1 MWFLLL
7 QIFIL
12 MLLAAALGAA
22 LMWWWLSRRHASI
35 VESRERLLAQA
46 NRFDSLATRDDVAK
60 QGASVLAAL
69 AGQKPVDLAPLD
81 DTLQSIRR
89 VVADIRMPE
98 TDLSPVQDRIDAVE
112 ARLAAFS
119 LDPVLASVSD
129 VGSAVSQV
137 RPALE
142 ERLGRLEA
150 ALDKLKDVDLGPVHS
165 GLASLGLTVNAL
177 EPKLSDLG
185 LRLETSRRN
194 DMDAISGRFAAI
206 STAIGA
212 VRSPDL
218 APLQQR
224 LSEVHAA
231 VANIRVPDV
240 APIQTRLGEVQAS
253 IANMPQPNLQPLQAS
268 LADLEAFVVAL
279 DKPPQDLSPLFNRMS
294 ALDSALA
301 GLQADVRDAQ
311 ALKPIDRRLAGIEE
325 AIGSMPGPD
334 LSPVV
339 GAVRAIDNR
348 REYGLAA
355 VHHMLR
361 SRADALAQRADG
373 SDVRMAPP
381 LHVVRQPEQQPAPA
395 RPEREIDP
403 INAFRRANDEANLLS
418 EPAFGPPDDL
428 EAIDGVGPMLRALLH
443 DLGVYYFWQVAEW
456 TTQEIDWVE
465 SKLMHFRGRIRRDDW
480 VRHARVLAA
489 APTAVKRPGQVALRR
504 HMHVEAFHFRF
515 WLGAQAHEIAS
526 EFHDAEGHG
535 CGPGDHSQHALRLHP

>member
-12 MLLAAALGAA
+12 MLLAAAFGAA
-22 LMWWWLSRRHASI
+22 LMWWWLSRRHEAI
-35 VESRERLLAQA
+35 AESRERLLAQA
-46 NRFDSLATRDDVAK
+46 SRFDHLATRDDVTK

-69 AGQKPVDLAPLD
+69 AAQKPVDLAPID
-81 DTLQSIRR
+81 DTLQGIRR
-89 VVADIRMPE
+89 VVSDIRMPE
-98 TDLSPVQDRIDAVE
+98 TDLSPVQDRIDALE

-142 ERLGRLEA
+142 DRLGRLEA
-150 ALDKLKDVDLGPVHS
+150 ALEKLKDVDLGPVHA

-177 EPKLSDLG
+177 EPKLGDLG
-185 LRLETSRRN
+185 LRLETARRN
-194 DMDAISGRFAAI
+194 DMDAIFGRFTTI

-224 LSEVHAA
+224 LSEIHAA

-240 APIQTRLGEVQAS
+240 APIQARLGEVQAS
-253 IANMPQPNLQPLQAS
+253 IANIPQPNLQPLHAS

-279 DKPPQDLSPLFNRMS
+279 DKPPQDLGPLLNRLS
-294 ALDSALA
+294 ALDAALVRV
-301 GLQADVRDAQ
+301 QAEVRDAQ

-348 REYGLAA
+348 RDLVAMENRLTAIEYGLAA

-361 SRADALAQRADG
+361 SRADALVQRADA
-373 SDVRMAPP
+373 SDVRAAPP
-381 LHVVRQPEQQPAPA
+381 LHVVRPPESQAAPA
-395 RPEREIDP
+395 RPEREADP

-456 TTQEIDWVE
+456 TPQEIDWVE

-480 VRHARVLAA
+480 VGHARVLALS
-489 APTAVKRPGQVALRR
+489 PTAVKRP
-504 HMHVEAFHFRF
+504 
-515 WLGAQAHEIAS
+515 
-526 EFHDAEGHG
+526 
-535 CGPGDHSQHALRLHP
+535 SQPRARGVGGL